1 MAARRILADAGKH
14 CGCRGTRENLRSQLL
29 DFIGWKDVEPCLPET
44 RCPGRVTCP
53 PTPERPCCG
62 PAPELILEHF
72 QIRRWLFAD
81 HGRLGD
87 CSQLWGRRIVNRSQ
101 LNEGAQVGGT
111 QLVTSNDPLRDPFH
125 YTAHRFSV
133 FVPGRIEDSDPLRRS
148 LLNLLRSES
157 PAHAQYQ
164 VQFVRPRFRIG
175 FQSTIGLDAVV
186 ARPPGGRHHTRRVA
200 PWSRRDVLRGIPKS
214 RLPAGIG
221 RSTLLTT

>member
-1 MAARRILADAGKH
+1 
-14 CGCRGTRENLRSQLL
+14 
-29 DFIGWKDVEPCLPET
+29 
-44 RCPGRVTCP
+44 
-53 PTPERPCCG
+53 
-62 PAPELILEHF
+62 
-72 QIRRWLFAD
+72 
-81 HGRLGD
+81 
-87 CSQLWGRRIVNRSQ
+87 

-157 PAHAQYQ
+157 PAHVQYQ
-164 VQFVRPRFRIG
+164 LQFVRPRFRIG

-186 ARPPGGRHHTRRVA
+186 ARPLAGQITLDE
-200 PWSRRDVLRGIPKS
+200 SRLGPEATLAGVPKS